1 MNSKPQFRIGQGLDV
16 HAFTTGDPSG
26 KPSNKPSNN
35 HVMLGGV
42 RIPHTHSLA
51 AHSDGDVALHALC
64 DALLGA
70 AALGDIG
77 KHFPPGDEKWRGA
90 SGVVLVQ
97 EVLRLVQQKGWS
109 VVNVDIT
116 IACEAPRIAPHVVE
130 MRKVT
135 ATALQVDIDAVSVKA
150 TTTERLGFCG
160 RGEGIAA
167 LAVAL
172 LTRD

>member
-1 MNSKPQFRIGQGLDV
+1 MTQQPQFRIGQGLDV
-16 HAFTTGDPSG
+16 HAFTAGDPS
-26 KPSNKPSNN
+26 NK
-35 HVMLGGV
+35 HVMLAGV
-42 RIPHTHSLA
+42 RIAHERGLA

-90 SGVVLVQ
+90 SGVVLVHEVMRLIRQ
-97 EVLRLVQQKGWS
+97 EGWS

-116 IACEAPRIAPHVVE
+116 IACEAPRIAPHVAD
-130 MRKVT
+130 MRKAT
-135 ATALQVDIDAVSVKA
+135 AAALQVDVGSVSVKA

>member
-1 MNSKPQFRIGQGLDV
+1 MTEPLEIRIGQGQDD
-16 HAFTTGDPSG
+16 HAFGAGD
-26 KPSNKPSNN
+26 

-42 RIPHTHSLA
+42 RIPHSQGLA

-70 AALGDIG
+70 AAMGDIG
-77 KHFPPGDEKWRGA
+77 AHFPPVDPQWKDADSAELLGR
-90 SGVVLVQ
+90 VVLLLN
-97 EVLRLVQQKGWS
+97 ERGWR
-109 VVNVDIT
+109 VANADLT
-116 IACEAPRIAPHVVE
+116 IVCEAPRVGSHVAAMRDVIAGRLDIAVE
-130 MRKVT
+130 
-135 ATALQVDIDAVSVKA
+135 AVSVKA

-172 LTRD
+172 IRRG

>member
-1 MNSKPQFRIGQGLDV
+1 MTEPLEIRVGQGLDV
-16 HAFTTGDPSG
+16 HAFGEGD
-26 KPSNKPSNN
+26 

-42 RIPHTHSLA
+42 RIPHSHGLA

-77 KHFPPGDEKWRGA
+77 THFPPGDPQWKDSDSRDLLSRVALQLSERGWRVA
-90 SGVVLVQ
+90 NADL
-97 EVLRLVQQKGWS
+97 
-109 VVNVDIT
+109 T
-116 IACEAPRIAPHVVE
+116 IVCEAPRIGPHVAA
-130 MRKVT
+130 MR
-135 ATALQVDIDAVSVKA
+135 DIIAGCLGIDAEAVSVKA
-150 TTTERLGFCG
+150 TTTEHLGFCG

-172 LTRD
+172 IRRG